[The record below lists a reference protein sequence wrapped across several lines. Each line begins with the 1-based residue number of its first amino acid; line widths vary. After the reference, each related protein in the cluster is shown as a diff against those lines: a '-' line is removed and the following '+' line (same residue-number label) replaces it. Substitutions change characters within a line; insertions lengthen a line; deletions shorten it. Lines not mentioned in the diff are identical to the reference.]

1 LRESANKRAGTVGEI
16 GFGDGDFYTSCMK
29 LNLHI
34 LMAMTFLALAGCGT
48 GEVNDSENTGDAT
61 CAEPAELLP
70 PDAFSV
76 YYLIVIDEAVDLEA
90 EVARLSGKYPDLNA
104 GTIIEMS
111 CHCFSAHPPS
121 EVIEALRCEE
131 SVTEIHYDI
140 PPQTH

>member
-1 LRESANKRAGTVGEI
+1 
-16 GFGDGDFYTSCMK
+16 MK

-48 GEVNDSENTGDAT
+48 GEVNDSVNTGDAT

-70 PDAFSV
+70 PDASSA
-76 YYLIVIDEAVDLEA
+76 YYLIVIDKAVDLEA
-90 EVARLSGKYPDLNA
+90 EVARLSEKYPDLNA
-104 GTIIEMS
+104 GTILEMS

-140 PPQTH
+140 PAQTH